1 MIVSCQE
8 SYDRPTQCIEKQRH
22 YFADKGLYS
31 QGYALP
37 SGYIQLWE
45 LDRKEG
51 RTPKNW
57 CLQTV
62 VLEKTPESPLD
73 NKEIKSVHFKGNQ
86 TWIFTGRTDSEAE
99 APVFLSSDANRRLIG
114 KVLDAGKNWGP
125 KEERG
130 LQRMRWLDGITNS
143 MNMNL
148 GKFWEM
154 VKDRESRCAAVQVT
168 KSQTWLDDETRTKII
183 YRVFCPIILDL

>member
-1 MIVSCQE
+1 M
-8 SYDRPTQCIEKQRH
+8 
-22 YFADKGLYS
+22 
-31 QGYALP
+31 
-37 SGYIQLWE
+37 WE

-154 VKDRESRCAAVQVT
+154 VRDREAWRAAVPGVAESDMT
-168 KSQTWLDDETRTKII
+168 EWRSNTRLFTADNNSKVLL
-183 YRVFCPIILDL
+183 YVFSF